1 MPIRF
6 AVDLEPLKFNDE
18 ENRVSEVQIMPFG
31 RYQHPV
37 HGELVFDSTRA
48 EQFAYNINNRV
59 RRTDLDIDYDH
70 KKYDGRAAGW
80 IKHGTVRPDGLYA
93 TIEWT
98 EPAYQSLKKGEYRYF
113 SPEFMFNWT
122 DPKDNVTY
130 ENVLSGGALTNRP
143 FLKDIKPINLGEIEM
158 DELLQALR
166 QRYQLSDDASA
177 EDIVAEVT
185 KDEVPKAED
194 AVISHNQD
202 TGAVEISIPGVNG
215 TVTYTP
221 EPVMADEGEDDELV
235 KLAEDNPAIQR
246 MLDER
251 EADRKRIANLER
263 ANRFSEVNEKLT
275 QLSTDDVRYAPVVL
289 DEARKIAVELNDDA
303 RSSLF
308 SLLDTIL
315 KDGIVDLT
323 ESRSGVDPSA
333 SADGIVDEAHNRI
346 MALSEE
352 KNISYRQAAKVYF
365 SDHDSYEE
373 YRSSVK
379 GVDS

>member
-1 MPIRF
+1 MPIRY
-6 AVDLEPLKFNDE
+6 AVDLEPLKFDDE
-18 ENRVSEVQIMPFG
+18 ANAVTEIQIMPFG
-31 RYQHPV
+31 RYNHPV
-37 HGELVFDSTRA
+37 HGELVFDATRA

-59 RRTDLDIDYDH
+59 RKTDLDIDYDH

-80 IKHGTVRPDGLYA
+80 IKRGTVKPDGLYA

-166 QRYQLSDDASA
+166 QRYQLSEDASA
-177 EDIVAEVT
+177 EEIVAEVT
-185 KDEVPKAED
+185 KDEAPKAED

-221 EPVMADEGEDDELV
+221 EPVIADEGKDDELV

-251 EADRKRIANLER
+251 EADRQRIASLER
-263 ANRFSEVNEKLT
+263 ANRFSEVNEKLN
-275 QLSTDDVRYAPVVL
+275 QLSTDDTRYAPVVL

-308 SLLDTIL
+308 GLLDTII
-315 KDGIVDLT
+315 KDGIVDLS

-333 SADGIVDEAHNRI
+333 SADGIVDEAHSRI
-346 MALSEE
+346 MSLSEE
-352 KNISYRQAAKVYF
+352 KNISYREAAKLYF
-365 SDHDSYEE
+365 SDHDSYAE
-373 YRSSVK
+373 YRDSVK